1 MNITK
6 YVLKIT
12 GGYARLELVSPDVR
26 RGYTVVEQVLLVSGE
41 ALPGMRANGTDVGL
55 VAGAAT
61 GLLMGVGFAATTSLG
76 HRLMG
81 GQGFV
86 VWAIEVGGDI
96 AALVAMGAILGAWQ

>member
-1 MNITK
+1 
-6 YVLKIT
+6 
-12 GGYARLELVSPDVR
+12 
-26 RGYTVVEQVLLVSGE
+26 
-41 ALPGMRANGTDVGL
+41 
-55 VAGAAT
+55 
-61 GLLMGVGFAATTSLG
+61 MGVGFAATSSLG